1 MQITLNSLYYSSDNV
16 YLNVQE
22 DRLFISLSTSLIL
35 LWLSPMG
42 MSH

>member
-1 MQITLNSLYYSSDNV
+1 MQIILNSLYYSSDNV

-42 MSH
+42 MSQ